1 MSEVREFDFPKQVD
15 LLSECREPLLIG
27 VRHHSAAITRALT
40 PLLDAFQPK
49 TILLEMP
56 SDFSDWIVHLA
67 DEQTV
72 APVAISAADPHGN
85 ISFYPLAD
93 FSPELAAIRWASKH
107 RVPIVPFDL
116 SAGAQVVESKI
127 ARLDQAM
134 GTWRDQQLSN
144 PQQAIESDPHS
155 SKSKTLL
162 QDLLART
169 YSEDTGQLWERLIE
183 TPGMLGDPESVR
195 RAALLFGWA
204 IRENSSH
211 VQLRDLLRESAMRQA
226 IREAPEHSVALIGS
240 FHASALLPSVL
251 EASKEH
257 DQFVMDLIREDTQS
271 VGVSLVGYSFEQL
284 DERSGYPAGIRDP
297 VWHDRMVA
305 SDDFGQM
312 DAVAT
317 KLVVDICR
325 AMRARGHVAGTP
337 DATEITRM
345 MRDLA
350 KIRGLPMAGRGELI
364 ESIQSCLAHGELHGR
379 AREVARAVESVL
391 IGNRTG
397 KVTDKAPRCGL
408 SLALDDV
415 FRSLKLP
422 TTEVKE
428 VRLDVLRDARDR
440 ARAVVLRQQCAANI
454 PYARRVDTIEQG
466 NRENLVEVWE
476 VGFRQGTSATIESLS
491 RYGVTL
497 SQVVEGILQLRS
509 PREGADEWTPT
520 FLIQQF
526 TTASECGLHG
536 LTRRVMEKLSGS
548 FLESAGLSE
557 LVEAAS
563 RIGRISAGHVPGLPQ
578 PNQEEYAPFLTHF
591 HCDQWVDRLVLL
603 IRTSLDRL
611 AGLVGSNEA
620 SDVVG
625 LCELG
630 HWLRGSVPTIASM
643 TADHQ
648 QLEVLFQGLPQL
660 ISWCQQT
667 LKRGSDRMRGAS
679 IAMLCLLHEQSPT
692 DLASIMTGWIDDA
705 CDRDSRA
712 RLKDALAGTV
722 QVLLPM
728 MQSGPE
734 WLSGMQESLRSMS
747 DDNFLKRLP
756 PLRGAFH
763 EFSPAD
769 RQRIL
774 DAQLELI
781 SDRGTELSLGNL
793 SEEEPVDVTETLAIL
808 READLAGQSAVQSM
822 FPNLMVNFSA
832 VAHPESSASFQMAVD
847 NQTDSSHSSNAH
859 QSISPQS
866 ISIADRWRMVMG
878 VPPEPK
884 SRGCQAAR
892 SLDHLYGEGKGEGAR
907 AGLSKRRPGSGGG
920 TEQPQPTAAEWTE
933 DLESLFGSDICQ
945 EVLGSSAASGNLSAL
960 TALDPDTVVPSME
973 LLQQVLSLAGG
984 TSESKSKRL
993 RQIAKR
999 ITEQLAQKLAFRLRP
1014 HVHGLSIAR
1023 PTRRRNRRLNLARTI
1038 RGNLANAVR
1047 REDGRTTIVAKDLI
1061 FNSASKRE
1069 MDWHLT
1075 FVVDVSGSMTSSVV
1089 YSALCAAI
1097 FSELPALS
1105 IRFLAFSTQVVD
1117 LSGHVTDP
1125 LTLLLEVQV
1134 GGGTHIGLGLRHA
1147 RAGLRVPS
1155 RSMVVLVTDFE
1166 EGVST
1171 GEMIAETRALVEAGV
1186 KCIGLAALDDQGVA
1200 RFHQGCAQMMASAGM
1215 PVAAVS
1221 PEKLAQWVGTQI
1233 RGT

>member
-1 MSEVREFDFPKQVD
+1 MSEAREFDFPKQVD

-40 PLLDAFQPK
+40 PLLDAFHPK
-49 TILLEMP
+49 SILLEMP
-56 SDFSDWIVHLA
+56 SDFCDWIEHLA

-107 RVPIVPFDL
+107 RVPVVPFDL

-127 ARLDQAM
+127 ERLDEAINSWM
-134 GTWRDQQLSN
+134 DQQPSG
-144 PQQAIESDPHS
+144 PQQANESASHS
-155 SKSKTLL
+155 SSSRTLL

-204 IRENSSH
+204 IRENSSNI
-211 VQLRDLLRESAMRQA
+211 QLRDLLRESAMRQA
-226 IREAPEHSVALIGS
+226 IREAPEQSIALIGS

-251 EASKEH
+251 AASKEH
-257 DQFVMDLIREDTQS
+257 DRFVLDLIREDMQS

-305 SDDFGQM
+305 SDDFSQM

-317 KLVVDICR
+317 NLVVDICR

-364 ESIQSCLAHGELHGR
+364 ESIQSCLVHGELHGR

-391 IGNRTG
+391 IGNRKG
-397 KVTDKAPRCGL
+397 RVTDKVPRCGL
-408 SLALDDV
+408 SLAMDEV
-415 FRSLKLP
+415 FRLLKLP

-440 ARAVVLRQQCAANI
+440 ARAVVLRQLCAANI
-454 PYARRVDTIEQG
+454 PYAKRVDTIEQG

-476 VGFRQGTSATIESLS
+476 VGFRQGTSATIESVS

-497 SQVVEGILQLRS
+497 PQVVEGILQLRS
-509 PREGADEWTPT
+509 PREGTDEWTSIL
-520 FLIQQF
+520 LIQQF

-536 LTRRVMEKLSGS
+536 LTRRAIEQLSGS
-548 FLESAGLSE
+548 FLKSAGLID

-591 HCDQWVDRLVLL
+591 RCEQWVDRLVLL

-611 AGLVGSNEA
+611 LGLVGSNEA

-630 HWLRGSVPTIASM
+630 HWLRGSVQSIASM
-643 TADHQ
+643 ASDHQ
-648 QLEVLFQGLPQL
+648 QLEVLYQGLPQL
-660 ISWCQQT
+660 ISWCHQT
-667 LKRGSDRMRGAS
+667 LTHGSDRMRGAS
-679 IAMLCLLHEQSPT
+679 IAMLCLLHEKSST
-692 DLASIMTGWIDDA
+692 DLASLIAGWIDDA
-705 CDRDSRA
+705 CDQSSRT

-728 MQSGPE
+728 MQSEPE
-734 WLSGMQESLRSMS
+734 WLSGMQEGLQSMS
-747 DDNFLKRLP
+747 DDSFLKRLP

-769 RQRIL
+769 RLRVL
-774 DAQLELI
+774 DVQLEMI

-793 SEEEPVDVTETLAIL
+793 SDEGTMDVTETLAIL
-808 READLAGQSAVQSM
+808 READLAGQSAVQAI
-822 FPNLMVNFSA
+822 FPNLMVNFSGA
-832 VAHPESSASFQMAVD
+832 AQRESSVGRE
-847 NQTDSSHSSNAH
+847 TG
-859 QSISPQS
+859 SPLTSVCHQS

-884 SRGCQAAR
+884 SRGSQAAR
-892 SLDHLYGEGKGEGAR
+892 SLDHLYGESKGEGAR
-907 AGLSKRRPGSGGG
+907 SGLSKRRPGSGGG
-920 TEQPQPTAAEWTE
+920 TEQPVPTAAEWAE

-945 EVLGSSAASGNLSAL
+945 EVLGSSAAAGNLGAL
-960 TALDPDTVVPSME
+960 TALDPDTVFPSME

-984 TSESKSKRL
+984 ISESKTQRL

-999 ITEQLAQKLAFRLRP
+999 ITEQLALKLAVRLRP
-1014 HVHGLSIAR
+1014 HVNGLSIAR

-1075 FVVDVSGSMTSSVV
+1075 FLVDVSGSMTSSVV

-1097 FSELPALS
+1097 FAELPALS

-1117 LSGHVTDP
+1117 LSGHVSDP

-1186 KCIGLAALDDQGVA
+1186 KCIGLAALNDQGIA

-1215 PVAAVS
+1215 PIAAVS
-1221 PEKLAQWVGTQI
+1221 PEKLAQWVGDQI
-1233 RGT
+1233 RGI

>member
-1 MSEVREFDFPKQVD
+1 MSETREFDFPKQMD
-15 LLSECREPLLIG
+15 MLSECREPLLVG

-49 TILLEMP
+49 SILLEMP
-56 SDFSDWIVHLA
+56 SDFLDWIEHLA

-93 FSPELAAIRWASKH
+93 FSPELVAIRWASKH
-107 RVPIVPFDL
+107 HVPIVPFDL
-116 SAGAQVVESKI
+116 SAGAQVVASKI
-127 ARLDQAM
+127 ERLEEAM
-134 GTWRDQQLSN
+134 KTWMDHQHSGA
-144 PQQAIESDPHS
+144 QQANEPVSHS
-155 SKSKTLL
+155 SSSRTLL
-162 QDLLART
+162 QALLART

-183 TPGMLGDPESVR
+183 TPGMLGGPESVR

-204 IRENSSH
+204 IRENSSNI
-211 VQLRDLLRESAMRQA
+211 QLRDLLRESAMRQA
-226 IREAPEHSVALIGS
+226 IREAPEHSIALIGS

-251 EASKEH
+251 AASKEH
-257 DQFVMDLIREDTQS
+257 DRFVLDLIREDMQT

-305 SDDFGQM
+305 SDNYGQM
-312 DAVAT
+312 DVVAT

-325 AMRARGHVAGTP
+325 AMRVRGHVAGTP
-337 DATEITRM
+337 DATEITRI

-364 ESIQSCLAHGELHGR
+364 ESIQSCLVHGELHGR

-391 IGNRTG
+391 IGNRKG
-397 KVTDKAPRCGL
+397 RVTDKAPRCGL
-408 SLALDDV
+408 SLAMDEV
-415 FRSLKLP
+415 FRLLKLP
-422 TTEVKE
+422 TTDIKE

-440 ARAVVLRQQCAANI
+440 ARAVVLRQLCAANI
-454 PYARRVDTIEQG
+454 PYAKRVDTIEQG

-476 VGFRQGTSATIESLS
+476 VGFRQGTSATIESVS

-497 SQVVEGILQLRS
+497 PQVVEGILQLRS
-509 PREGADEWTPT
+509 PREGTDEWTPT
-520 FLIQQF
+520 LLIQQF

-536 LTRRVMEKLSGS
+536 LTRRAIEQLSGS
-548 FLESAGLSE
+548 FLKSAGLSE

-591 HCDQWVDRLVLL
+591 ICEHWVDRLVLL
-603 IRTSLDRL
+603 LRTSLDRL
-611 AGLVGSNEA
+611 LGLVGSNEA

-630 HWLRGSVPTIASM
+630 HWLRGSVQTIASM
-643 TADHQ
+643 ASDHQ
-648 QLEVLFQGLPQL
+648 QLEVLYQGLPQL
-660 ISWCQQT
+660 ISWCHQT
-667 LKRGSDRMRGAS
+667 LTRGSDRMRGAS
-679 IAMLCLLHEQSPT
+679 IAMLCLLHEKSST
-692 DLASIMTGWIDDA
+692 DLASLVAGWIDDA
-705 CDRDSRA
+705 CDQSSRA

-728 MQSGPE
+728 MQSEPE
-734 WLSGMQESLRSMS
+734 WLSGMQEGLQSMS
-747 DDNFLKRLP
+747 DDYFLKRLP
-756 PLRGAFH
+756 SLRGAFH

-774 DAQLELI
+774 DVQLEMI
-781 SDRGTELSLGNL
+781 TDRGTELSLGNL
-793 SEEEPVDVTETLAIL
+793 SDEGAVDVAETLAIL
-808 READLAGQSAVQSM
+808 READLAGQSAVQAM
-822 FPNLMVNFSA
+822 FPNLIVNFS
-832 VAHPESSASFQMAVD
+832 PETQRESSVGNS
-847 NQTDSSHSSNAH
+847 TDSSPSSVSH
-859 QSISPQS
+859 QS

-884 SRGCQAAR
+884 SRGSQAAR

-907 AGLSKRRPGSGGG
+907 SGLSKRRPGSGGG
-920 TEQPQPTAAEWTE
+920 TEQPVPTAAEWAE

-945 EVLGSSAASGNLSAL
+945 EVLGTSAASGNLGAL

-984 TSESKSKRL
+984 TSESKTQRL

-999 ITEQLAQKLAFRLRP
+999 ITEQLAQKLAVRLRP
-1014 HVHGLSIAR
+1014 HIHGLSIAR

-1117 LSGHVTDP
+1117 LSGHVSDP

-1215 PVAAVS
+1215 PIAAVS
-1221 PEKLAQWVGTQI
+1221 PEKLARWVGDQI
-1233 RGT
+1233 RGV

>member
-1 MSEVREFDFPKQVD
+1 MSEVREFDFRRQID
-15 LLSECREPLLIG
+15 LLSDCREPLLIG

-49 TILLEMP
+49 NILLEMP
-56 SDFSDWIVHLA
+56 SDFSDWIEHLA

-85 ISFYPLAD
+85 IFFYPLAD
-93 FSPELAAIRWASKH
+93 FSPELVAIRWAKKH

-127 ARLDQAM
+127 ERLDEAIRAWMEQQPSGRKQA
-134 GTWRDQQLSN
+134 S
-144 PQQAIESDPHS
+144 ESTSQS
-155 SKSKTLL
+155 SSPRTLL
-162 QDLLART
+162 HELLART

-204 IRENSSH
+204 VRENNSNI
-211 VQLRDLLRESAMRQA
+211 QLRDLLRESAMRQA
-226 IREAPEHSVALIGS
+226 LREAPEQSVALIGS

-251 EASKEH
+251 AASKEH
-257 DQFVMDLIREDTQS
+257 DSFVLDLIREDMQS

-297 VWHDRMVA
+297 VWHDRIVA

-312 DAVAT
+312 DSVAT

-325 AMRARGHVAGTP
+325 AMRTRGHVAGTP

-379 AREVARAVESVL
+379 AREIARAVESVL
-391 IGNRTG
+391 IGNRKG
-397 KVTDKAPRCGL
+397 RVTDKAPRCGL
-408 SLALDDV
+408 SLAMDEV

-422 TTEVKE
+422 TTDVKE

-440 ARAVVLRQQCAANI
+440 ARAVVLRQLCAANI
-454 PYARRVDTIEQG
+454 PYAKRVDTIEQG
-466 NRENLVEVWE
+466 NRENLIEVWE
-476 VGFRQGTSATIESLS
+476 VGFRQGTSATIESVS

-497 SQVVEGILQLRS
+497 PQVVEGILQLRS

-520 FLIQQF
+520 LLIQQF
-526 TTASECGLHG
+526 TMASECGLHG
-536 LTRRVMEKLSGS
+536 LTRRAIEQLSGS
-548 FLESAGLSE
+548 FLKSAGLSE

-578 PNQEEYAPFLTHF
+578 IGQEEYAPFLAHF
-591 HCDQWVDRLVLL
+591 HCDHWVDRLVLL

-611 AGLVGSNEA
+611 LGLVGSNEA

-630 HWLRGSVPTIASM
+630 HWLRGSIPTIAS
-643 TADHQ
+643 TASDPKQ
-648 QLEVLFQGLPQL
+648 MEVLYQGLPQL
-660 ISWCQQT
+660 ISWCEQT
-667 LKRGSDRMRGAS
+667 LARGSDRMRGAS
-679 IAMLCLLHEQSPT
+679 IAMLCLLHEKSSM
-692 DLASIMTGWIDDA
+692 DLASLMAGWIDDA
-705 CDRDSRA
+705 SDQSSRA
-712 RLKDALAGTV
+712 RLKNALAGTV

-728 MQSGPE
+728 MQSEPE
-734 WLSGMQESLRSMS
+734 WLSGMREGLHSMS

-763 EFSPAD
+763 EFSPSD
-769 RQRIL
+769 RQRVL
-774 DAQLELI
+774 DVQLEMI
-781 SDRGTELSLGNL
+781 TDRGTELSLGNL
-793 SEEEPVDVTETLAIL
+793 SEEGAVDVTETLAIL
-808 READLAGQSAVQSM
+808 READLAGQSVVQAM
-822 FPNLMVNFSA
+822 FPEWLVDFSSA
-832 VAHPESSASFQMAVD
+832 FQSESSVSNETDSSAS
-847 NQTDSSHSSNAH
+847 SISY
-859 QSISPQS
+859 QSISM
-866 ISIADRWRMVMG
+866 ADRWRMVMG

-884 SRGCQAAR
+884 SRGSQAAR

-907 AGLSKRRPGSGGG
+907 SSLAKRRTGSGGG
-920 TEQPQPTAAEWTE
+920 TEQPVPTAAKWAE

-945 EVLGSSAASGNLSAL
+945 EVLGSSAASGDLGAL

-984 TSESKSKRL
+984 TAESKTQRL

-999 ITEQLAQKLAFRLRP
+999 ITEQLAQKLAVRLRP
-1014 HVHGLSIAR
+1014 HIHGLSIAR

-1069 MDWHLT
+1069 MDWYLT

-1097 FSELPALS
+1097 FAELPALS

-1117 LSGHVTDP
+1117 LSGHVSDP

-1134 GGGTHIGLGLRHA
+1134 GGGTNIGLGLRHA

-1186 KCIGLAALDDQGVA
+1186 KCIGLAALDNHGVA

-1215 PVAAVS
+1215 PIAAVS
-1221 PEKLAQWVGTQI
+1221 PEKLAQWVGDQI
-1233 RGT
+1233 RGN